1 MTDKEKIKTILEL
14 FIAWNGETEVVDVAN
29 LDSAVDFIADSLQEE
44 SYVMGKTGKFTT
56 TTKQHRKDKR
66 YERQKYKNP

>member
-1 MTDKEKIKTILEL
+1 MSISNIDKIRNIIEL
-14 FIAWNGETEVVDVAN
+14 FIAWNGETEAIDVAN

-56 TTKQHRKDKR
+56 TTK
-66 YERQKYKNP
+66 